1 MSYLRTFVLLKDEN
15 NGAGGGKIAG
25 IGAVMPS
32 GTVVLEWA
40 NGAGGVAVFQSVDA
54 LLATQNGHSRSA
66 IRWGIWDDDE

>member
-15 NGAGGGKIAG
+15 SGAGGGKIAG

-40 NGAGGVAVFQSVDA
+40 SGQGGVAVFQSVET
-54 LLATQNGHSRSA
+54 LLATQNGHGLSA